1 MVRPIRWFGPVP
13 EGTMLRAWISVAAEA
28 NNRVW
33 RIYVEPFEFRPRG
46 SERLYL
52 VRVDEDDLRLGL
64 TLSAAL
70 CSEGTGFRF
79 TV

>member
-46 SERLYL
+46 PRTTVLGQSRRRRLA
-52 VRVDEDDLRLGL
+52 LGL
-64 TLSAAL
+64 GRFLS
-70 CSEGTGFRF
+70 GH
-79 TV
+79 